1 MVKDPGSFRDP
12 SGFIFH
18 FHDILFRQVNKSYK
32 KHFDFFL
39 SSGLYR
45 ELREQKYI
53 IPHEEVPTTSDDPL
67 AFTTLKPERIPFI
80 SYPYEWC
87 FEQLKDAALLVL
99 SIQSSALNRGMILK
113 DASAYNVQFHNGKPI
128 WIDTLSFE
136 IYQEGDIW
144 QAYKQFCQHFFCPL
158 CLMALSDVRNA
169 LLLHSFVDGIPI
181 DLASKILSWTTYF
194 KFPILSHI
202 HVHSFGIERYSGR
215 LVKTNQTSVKKKS
228 LIALIENLRGAIQDL
243 SIKNETSGW
252 SDYYNATNYTSP
264 GLTHKNLLVKE
275 FVGIVR
281 PKMIW
286 DFGANDGLLDLEF
299 SKAGIFTVSFD
310 KDHHSV
316 QKNYRRCKKEQNEF
330 QLPLVADLMNPSPG
344 IGWNN
349 KERKTVEDRGHPEL
363 ILSLA
368 LIHHLAISGN
378 IPFDSIAEFFHGM
391 CQWLIIEFVPPDDS
405 NFISISTHCSNEVL
419 RSYTLKNFE
428 ASFSNFFEKIKM
440 ERIFESSR
448 SIYLYRS
455 KK

>member
-1 MVKDPGSFRDP
+1 M
-12 SGFIFH
+12 
-18 FHDILFRQVNKSYK
+18 
-32 KHFDFFL
+32 
-39 SSGLYR
+39 
-45 ELREQKYI
+45 
-53 IPHEEVPTTSDDPL
+53 
-67 AFTTLKPERIPFI
+67 
-80 SYPYEWC
+80 
-87 FEQLKDAALLVL
+87 
-99 SIQSSALNRGMILK
+99 
-113 DASAYNVQFHNGKPI
+113 
-128 WIDTLSFE
+128 
-136 IYQEGDIW
+136 
-144 QAYKQFCQHFFCPL
+144 
-158 CLMALSDVRNA
+158 
-169 LLLHSFVDGIPI
+169 
-181 DLASKILSWTTYF
+181 
-194 KFPILSHI
+194 
-202 HVHSFGIERYSGR
+202 
-215 LVKTNQTSVKKKS
+215 
-228 LIALIENLRGAIQDL
+228 
-243 SIKNETSGW
+243 
-252 SDYYNATNYTSP
+252 
-264 GLTHKNLLVKE
+264 
-275 FVGIVR
+275 
-281 PKMIW
+281 
-286 DFGANDGLLDLEF
+286 
-299 SKAGIFTVSFD
+299 
-310 KDHHSV
+310 